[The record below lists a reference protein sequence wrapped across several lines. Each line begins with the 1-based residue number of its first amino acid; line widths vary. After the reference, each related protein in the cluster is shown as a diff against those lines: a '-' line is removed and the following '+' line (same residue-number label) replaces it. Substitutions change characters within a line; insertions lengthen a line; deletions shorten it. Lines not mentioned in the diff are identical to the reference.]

1 MQPEFC
7 QSSCV
12 SPEACPF
19 TTAHKVA
26 DKQTVH
32 VFMANKLVNWKI
44 DEQYGQIN
52 DQIFNKYGNSI
63 HCHSLTTNTKIC

>member
-7 QSSCV
+7 QGSWV
-12 SPEACPF
+12 FPETCPF

-32 VFMANKLVNWKI
+32 VFMANKLVKWEI

-52 DQIFNKYGNSI
+52 DHI
-63 HCHSLTTNTKIC
+63 